1 MQCPTCDIPIS
12 ESRYLGPIRTGRPGR
27 TSDTSHRV
35 DACTTCGLAFLD
47 LDTVDYSDD
56 GYRKSVDGERG
67 FDDFAPIHDWE
78 QASLLAVIGTAHLH
92 GMRIVDV
99 GCGGGRFL
107 DLVGRFSG
115 SETVAIE
122 PSVDF
127 ESILRAKGN
136 HVFRSI
142 EAACVDYCSSMDLAV
157 SFDVIEH
164 VKDPV
169 AFAKDIGRL
178 MRPGG
183 RVVIG
188 TPNLDQILLR
198 LLPEDFGRFFFRRVH
213 RWYFSPKAL
222 RMCLEAAGLSNVSVR
237 SIQRFDFSNIAL
249 WLRDRAP
256 TGIGREDFPKLLT
269 TNLAA
274 ALEATDLGEYLVAEA
289 NVQA

>member
-1 MQCPTCDIPIS
+1 MQCPTCHIPIV
-12 ESRYLGPIRTGRPGR
+12 ETRYQGPIRTGKPG
-27 TSDTSHRV
+27 TSSETFHRV
-35 DACTTCGLAFLD
+35 DSCTTCGLAFLD
-47 LDTVDYSDD
+47 LDTVDYSDSS
-56 GYRKSVDGERG
+56 YRKSVDGERG
-67 FDDFAPIHDWE
+67 FEDFAPIHDWE
-78 QASLLAVIGTAHLH
+78 QASLLAAIGTAHLA
-92 GMRIVDV
+92 GMRVVDV

-122 PSVDF
+122 PSVAF

-136 HVFRSI
+136 HFFRSI
-142 EAACVDYCSSMDLAV
+142 EAACVDYRNSMDLAV

-164 VKDPV
+164 VENPV
-169 AFAKDIGRL
+169 AFAKDIGLL

-222 RMCLEAAGLSNVSVR
+222 RMCLEAAGFSNVSVR
-237 SIQRFDFSNIAL
+237 SIQRFDFSNLAL
-249 WLRDRAP
+249 WLRDRVA
-256 TGIGREDFPKLLT
+256 TGIGREVFPKLLT
-269 TNLAA
+269 TNLTA
-274 ALEATDLGEYLVAEA
+274 ALEATDLGEYLVAEGNA
-289 NVQA
+289 QR